1 MNMRPP
7 TEPDPLSDL
16 GTFSDPIRRQLYEY
30 VVSSQEPV
38 TRAEA
43 AEFAGIS
50 RSLAAYHLDQLAE
63 AGLLTSSYARPG
75 GRGGPGAGRP
85 AKRYARA
92 AEEISISIPARSYR
106 MLAGMLAKAVAADET
121 GAVRSSLNESA
132 AEEGR
137 SAAAET
143 PDTFTALV
151 ARGYEPAENDNG
163 DIVMNNCPF
172 HQIAQQ
178 QPQLV
183 CTLNHH
189 LLRGYLNAKGED
201 PDRAELSP
209 CPGRCCVVIRQPVRR
224 E

>member
-1 MNMRPP
+1 MNTRTP
-7 TEPDPLSDL
+7 TESAPLSDL
-16 GTFSDPIRRQLYEY
+16 ATFSDPIRRQLYEY
-30 VVSSQEPV
+30 VASSQKPV

-43 AEFAGIS
+43 AAFAGIS

-63 AGLLTSSYARPG
+63 AGLLTSSYARPE

-85 AKRYARA
+85 AKQYARA
-92 AEEISISIPARSYR
+92 AEEFSISVPARSYR

-121 GAVRSSLNESA
+121 GTVRSSLNESA

-151 ARGYEPAENDNG
+151 TRGYEPAMSDNG

-189 LLRGYLNAKGED
+189 LLRGYLTAKGED

-209 CPGRCCVVIRQPVRR
+209 CPGRCCVVIRRPATK

>member
-1 MNMRPP
+1 MNRRPP
-7 TEPDPLSDL
+7 TEADPLSDL
-16 GTFSDPIRRQLYEY
+16 GTFSDPIRRHLYEY
-30 VVSSQEPV
+30 VASSQQPV

-43 AEFAGIS
+43 ADFAGIS

-63 AGLLTSSYARPG
+63 AGLLTSSYARPA

-121 GAVRSSLNESA
+121 GIVRSSLNESA

-143 PDTFTALV
+143 PDTFAALV
-151 ARGYEPAENDNG
+151 ARGYEPAENGNG

-209 CPGRCCVVIRQPVRR
+209 CPGRCCVVIRHLAGK

>member
-1 MNMRPP
+1 MKMRPP
-7 TEPDPLSDL
+7 ADPDPLSDL

-30 VVSSQEPV
+30 VASSQEPV

-43 AEFAGIS
+43 AEHAGIS

-63 AGLLTSSYARPG
+63 AGLLTSSYARPE

-137 SAAAET
+137 SAASET
-143 PDTFTALV
+143 PDTLTALA
-151 ARGYEPAENDNG
+151 ARGYEPVVSDNG

-209 CPGRCCVVIRQPVRR
+209 CPGRCCVVIRQPVAK